1 MSSRFQIVHSDLIN
15 DINHKIAYYDA
26 RFNSSKPKIN
36 LRHMQ
41 S

>member
-1 MSSRFQIVHSDLIN
+1 MNSRLRIVQSDLIN
-15 DINHKIAYYDA
+15 DINHKSAYYDV

-36 LRHMQ
+36 LRHVQ